1 MSNGCT
7 FAPLAI
13 RGFDGSTCSRGSR
26 FRTSARA
33 TTGEAAQLVSVLDLI
48 ASAGITMHAE
58 AHGKPNSVRQI
69 VVGL

>member
-7 FAPLAI
+7 FAPPAI
-13 RGFDGSTCSRGSR
+13 RGFDGSTCSRSSG

-33 TTGEAAQLVSVLDLI
+33 TTGEAAQLVSVLDRI
-48 ASAGITMHAE
+48 ASAGTMMHVE

-69 VVGL
+69 VVGF